1 MASKIRKIYYN
12 KLIRDK
18 IPQVMERRGARYKIR
33 RLSQKQLKIELLKK
47 VGEEASGLLNSK
59 TKAEVA
65 DEVGDVLAVIN
76 EIKKVFKITDKEIN
90 QAIKNAFVKK
100 GGFRKKLYL
109 IWSEDTGYRTNERRY
124 VKK

>member
-18 IPQVMERRGARYKIR
+18 IPQVMESRGARYKIR
-33 RLSQKQLKIELLKK
+33 RLSLKHLKIELLKK
-47 VGEEASGLLNSK
+47 VVEEASGLLNSK
-59 TKAEVA
+59 TRDEIA
-65 DEVGDVLAVIN
+65 DGLGDVLAVIN
-76 EIKKVFKITDKEIN
+76 EIKKVFKITDREIN
-90 QAIKNAFVKK
+90 LAMKNAFAKK
-100 GGFRKKLYL
+100 GGFKKKLYL